1 MLTDEDALPFDIR
14 MVTPGT
20 PEYSALQAES
30 ETFRRN
36 SAYYDEHAEELIER
50 YPGPC
55 TVVVFNE
62 IEVRSFER
70 EDELESFLQSLS
82 EFERASAFEIDHQYP
97 NAIVI
102 PTFVV
107 LQ

>member
-1 MLTDEDALPFDIR
+1 MVTDEDTLPFDIR

-20 PEYSALQAES
+20 PEYEALEAES
-30 ETFRRN
+30 AAFGRN
-36 SAYYDEHAEELIER
+36 SAYYDEHAEEFIER

-55 TVVVFNE
+55 IVVVFNDN
-62 IEVRSFER
+62 EVRSFQQE
-70 EDELESFLQSLS
+70 EELESFLESLS
-82 EFERASAFEIDHQYP
+82 EFERASAFEIDHQDP